1 MVSLITSKS
10 EKSFNESIFE
20 DPKAGL

>member
-10 EKSFNESIFE
+10 EKSFNKSIFE